1 MSLQLTDTQKLRADR
16 IKRDFDFCSEILD
29 EYFEPR
35 HTEIY
40 RRVSSLISRQKITRR
55 TDNKRMP
62 LLWAVILLSSAAIM
76 LTVLLSLPKAPQR
89 ENQFYGLNVP
99 ARTITIPDNDDAPG
113 SPPSQALINVNLAD
127 VQELCALPGIGPVLA
142 QRIVDERTRGG
153 LYHYPADLLSV
164 SGIGEKTLQRL
175 LPYIQL
181 GE

>member
-1 MSLQLTDTQKLRADR
+1 MSLQLTDTQKLKADR
-16 IKRDFDFCSEILD
+16 IKQDFDFCSEILD

-62 LLWAVILLSSAAIM
+62 LLWAVILLLSAAII
-76 LTVLLSLPKAPQR
+76 LTVLLSLPKASQR
-89 ENQFYGLNVP
+89 ETQFYGLNVP
-99 ARTITIPDNDDAPG
+99 VRTITTPVNDAVSG
-113 SPPSQALINVNLAD
+113 FPPSQTLIDVNLAD

-164 SGIGEKTLQRL
+164 SGIGEKTLKRL

>member
-1 MSLQLTDTQKLRADR
+1 MPLQLTDTQKLQADR

-35 HTEIY
+35 HTEMY
-40 RRVSSLISRQKITRR
+40 RRITNLASRYQNPRR
-55 TDNKRMP
+55 FGDMRMP

-76 LTVLLSLPKAPQR
+76 LTVLLSLPKSSQR
-89 ENQFYGLNVP
+89 ENQFYSLNVRV
-99 ARTITIPDNDDAPG
+99 RTITIPVNDAVSG
-113 SPPSQALINVNLAD
+113 FPPSQTLIDVNLAD
-127 VQELCALPGIGPVLA
+127 VQELCALPGIGPVFA